1 MKMTASWF
9 STTCANGW
17 TERHKAMIDYN
28 NKRFAPLTNSD
39 NGETSSETIFEYRQT
54 GNVLT
59 ARYAGG
65 KIISGHLI
73 GVVAPDGSIDMRYH
87 QVNENGQLMTGSC
100 QSMPEILP
108 NGKLRLHENWQWTSG
123 DLSAGQSII
132 EEL

>member
-1 MKMTASWF
+1 
-9 STTCANGW
+9 
-17 TERHKAMIDYN
+17 MIDYN